1 MISPR
6 KLLYKECLQHLN
18 LYTLKYRKLRG
29 GSGLFNMALKKPS
42 FLGFFKK
49 PKKSEFRFFKNKNL
63 MSDLSFKLYFTYYAT
78 NLIEMLSNFPIN
90 MNCIRCVHI
99 AESLQSALLWCTAV
113 NNMPCTFIG
122 LFSSIYHFQIG
133 QFGIL

>member
-90 MNCIRCVHI
+90 MNCIFCVHI
-99 AESLQSALLWCTAV
+99 QSALHTYIFVCGTV
-113 NNMPCTFIG
+113 
-122 LFSSIYHFQIG
+122 
-133 QFGIL
+133 